1 MREDDGG
8 QFDADAEVD
17 AVGEGLE
24 AQLVADGLHP
34 LAAAAADGN
43 NTFPAGMRAGF
54 ALDPEAAALDGA
66 DVVDG
71 GIEEEVDLLL
81 QLFIE
86 VFQHNEVDVRA
97 EMADGGIEQVEL
109 VLDAEL
115 FETGA
120 GGGVEFGARAA
131 VGHVDLIDIVHQLER
146 LLLADVLVE
155 RAAEVI
161 RDVVLPVGE
170 RARAAEAA
178 HDRAGLAFDAR
189 FHALAV
195 DGTAALGER
204 MARLE
209 NGDLQAAVFLRQLV
223 GGKNAAGASAHDDD
237 IIIKI
242 LHSVPPAPWQL

>member
-43 NTFPAGMRAGF
+43 NTFPAGMRVGF

-81 QLFIE
+81 QLLIE

-131 VGHVDLIDIVHQLER
+131 VGHVDLVDIVHQLER

-155 RAAEVI
+155 RAAEVV

>member
-66 DVVDG
+66 DVADG

-81 QLFIE
+81 QLLIE
-86 VFQHNEVDVRA
+86 VFQHDKIDVRA
-97 EMADGGIEQVEL
+97 EMTHRRVQQIQLILNAELLKARPRRGVEL
-109 VLDAEL
+109 RAL
-115 FETGA
+115 
-120 GGGVEFGARAA
+120 AA
-131 VGHVDLIDIVHQLER
+131 VRHVDLVHIVHQLQR

-155 RAAEVI
+155 RAAEVV

>member
-1 MREDDGG
+1 
-8 QFDADAEVD
+8 
-17 AVGEGLE
+17 
-24 AQLVADGLHP
+24 
-34 LAAAAADGN
+34 
-43 NTFPAGMRAGF
+43 MRAGF

-81 QLFIE
+81 QLLIE

-131 VGHVDLIDIVHQLER
+131 VGHVDLVDIVHQLER

-155 RAAEVI
+155 RAAEVV